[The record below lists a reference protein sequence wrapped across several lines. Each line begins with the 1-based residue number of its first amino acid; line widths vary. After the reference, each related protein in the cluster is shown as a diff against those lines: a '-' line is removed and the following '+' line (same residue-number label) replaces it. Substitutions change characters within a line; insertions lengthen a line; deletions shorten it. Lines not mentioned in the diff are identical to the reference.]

1 MIVLGGLSM
10 FLLRRRTI
18 LFVLVGSAAALTHFL
33 TVVLIVETLALAPL
47 KANVIGWLCAF
58 GVSYGGHYFLTF
70 ADHAA
75 PLLRSAGRFFLL
87 SAAGFAI
94 NEVSYAIL
102 LSVSVLPYYFL
113 LALILLAVAVLTYLL
128 SQRWAFRGTDP

>member
-1 MIVLGGLSM
+1 M
-10 FLLRRRTI
+10 FLFRRRTI
-18 LFVLVGSAAALTHFL
+18 FFVLVGSAAALTHFL
-33 TVVLIVETLALAPL
+33 TVVLIVERFALAPL

-75 PLLRSAGRFFLL
+75 PVLRSAARFFLL

-94 NEVSYAIL
+94 NETSYAIL
-102 LSVSVLPYYFL
+102 LSVSALPYYFL
-113 LALILLAVAVLTYLL
+113 LALILISVAVLTYLL
-128 SQRWAFRGTDP
+128 SQRWAFRGTGP